1 MLMLYKS
8 QISDGITRMPS
19 SNKHFIWIK
28 LNSDFFDL
36 EEDIFVCGL
45 YIPPSNSEYFKNQ
58 DIDLFD
64 QLKSDLVKYN
74 SKGQIII
81 IGDLNARLGSS
92 QENFSYVNDN
102 PDDLSYVDDIDSLP
116 VRCLIDTKSNQ
127 SGRKL
132 IKLLNECSLISLNG
146 RKIGDTSGK
155 LTCHQYNG
163 SSTVDLS
170 IVSWDLYEKVQF
182 FKVLDPVWF
191 SDHCPV
197 KMSLT
202 IGHSVDENP
211 INRSEFV
218 ELDETFQ
225 WSEEG
230 SYKFSEMLNS
240 EHIQKRLQEEVID
253 KCKTDAND
261 PNIAVVNFNNIIQ
274 DISRDCLSPKSKIYT
289 KDNVKNRNKWISL
302 VLRQKKNL
310 TKKRKNLS
318 NSPITW
324 EGG

>member
-1 MLMLYKS
+1 M
-8 QISDGITRMPS
+8 
-19 SNKHFIWIK
+19 
-28 LNSDFFDL
+28 
-36 EEDIFVCGL
+36 
-45 YIPPSNSEYFKNQ
+45 
-58 DIDLFD
+58 
-64 QLKSDLVKYN
+64 
-74 SKGQIII
+74 
-81 IGDLNARLGSS
+81 GSS
-92 QENFSYVNDN
+92 QENFSYISDN

-116 VRCLIDTKSNQ
+116 FRCFIDTKSNQ
-127 SGRKL
+127 SERKL

-155 LTCHQYNG
+155 YICHQYNG

-202 IGHSVDENP
+202 IGHSVDEIP

-240 EHIQKRLQEEVID
+240 E
-253 KCKTDAND
+253 
-261 PNIAVVNFNNIIQ
+261 
-274 DISRDCLSPKSKIYT
+274 
-289 KDNVKNRNKWISL
+289 
-302 VLRQKKNL
+302 
-310 TKKRKNLS
+310 
-318 NSPITW
+318 
-324 EGG
+324 

>member
-1 MLMLYKS
+1 MQTIFFLHNLEADNYFQPTTACEQFFYEKGNP
-8 QISDGITRMPS
+8 QIKKIM
-19 SNKHFIWIK
+19 
-28 LNSDFFDL
+28 
-36 EEDIFVCGL
+36 VC
-45 YIPPSNSEYFKNQ
+45 P
-58 DIDLFD
+58 LFD
-64 QLKSDLVKYN
+64 QLKSDFVKYN

-81 IGDLNARLGSS
+81 IGELNARLDSS
-92 QENFSYVNDN
+92 QENFSYISDN

-132 IKLLNECSLISLNG
+132 IKLLNECSLTSLNG
-146 RKIGDTSGK
+146 RKVSDTSGK
-155 LTCHQYNG
+155 LTCHQYNE

-170 IVSWDLYEKVQF
+170 IVSWNLYEKVQF

-197 KMSLT
+197 KMSLI
-202 IGHSVDENP
+202 IGHSVDETP

-261 PNIAVVNFNNIIQ
+261 PNPAVVNFNNIIQ
-274 DISRDCLSPKSKIYT
+274 DISKDCLSPKSKF
-289 KDNVKNRNKWISL
+289 
-302 VLRQKKNL
+302 VLKIKC
-310 TKKRKNLS
+310 
-318 NSPITW
+318 
-324 EGG
+324 

>member
-1 MLMLYKS
+1 MFNKSSNKDKDIVDIQGFECFRSERKKGKKAYKNSGGVLVLYKS

-19 SNKHFIWIK
+19 TNKRFIWMK
-28 LNSDFFDL
+28 LNSDSFGL

-45 YIPPSNSEYFKNQ
+45 YIPHSSSEYFKNQ
-58 DIDLFD
+58 DTYLFD

-81 IGDLNARLGSS
+81 IGDPNARLGSS
-92 QENFSYVNDN
+92 QENFSNISDN

-170 IVSWDLYEKVQF
+170 IVSGDLYEKVQF
-182 FKVLDPVWF
+182 FKVQVP
-191 SDHCPV
+191 
-197 KMSLT
+197 
-202 IGHSVDENP
+202 
-211 INRSEFV
+211 
-218 ELDETFQ
+218 
-225 WSEEG
+225 
-230 SYKFSEMLNS
+230 
-240 EHIQKRLQEEVID
+240 
-253 KCKTDAND
+253 
-261 PNIAVVNFNNIIQ
+261 
-274 DISRDCLSPKSKIYT
+274 
-289 KDNVKNRNKWISL
+289 SL
-302 VLRQKKNL
+302 VF
-310 TKKRKNLS
+310 
-318 NSPITW
+318 
-324 EGG
+324 

>member
-1 MLMLYKS
+1 
-8 QISDGITRMPS
+8 MPS
-19 SNKHFIWIK
+19 PNKNIIWMK
-28 LNSDFFDL
+28 LNSDFFGL

-74 SKGQIII
+74 SKGQTII
-81 IGDLNARLGSS
+81 IGDLSARLGSS
-92 QENFSYVNDN
+92 QENFSYINDN
-102 PDDLSYVDDIDSLP
+102 PDDLSYVEDDIDLLP
-116 VRCLIDTKSNQ
+116 VRCLIDTRSNQ

-132 IKLLNECSLISLNG
+132 IKLLNECPLISLNG

-163 SSTVDLS
+163 SSTIDLS

-182 FKVLDPVWF
+182 FKVLEPVWF

-202 IGHSVDENP
+202 IGHSVDEIP

-218 ELDETFQ
+218 ELD
-225 WSEEG
+225 
-230 SYKFSEMLNS
+230 
-240 EHIQKRLQEEVID
+240 
-253 KCKTDAND
+253 
-261 PNIAVVNFNNIIQ
+261 
-274 DISRDCLSPKSKIYT
+274 
-289 KDNVKNRNKWISL
+289 
-302 VLRQKKNL
+302 
-310 TKKRKNLS
+310 
-318 NSPITW
+318 
-324 EGG
+324 